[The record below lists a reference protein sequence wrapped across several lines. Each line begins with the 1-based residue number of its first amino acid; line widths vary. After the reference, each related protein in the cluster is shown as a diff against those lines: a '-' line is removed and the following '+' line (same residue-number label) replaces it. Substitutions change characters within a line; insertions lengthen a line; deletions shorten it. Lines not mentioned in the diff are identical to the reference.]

1 MTGCAS
7 VGQNRMDTNFRSCP
21 DSAPK
26 QFCGLEKIVRPSES
40 QFSSLKMKIII
51 STLLV

>member
-1 MTGCAS
+1 MAGGAS
-7 VGQNRMDTNFRSCP
+7 VGQNRRDTNFRSCP
-21 DSAPK
+21 DSTPK
-26 QFCGLEKIVRPSES
+26 LFRGLEQIIRPSES